1 MAENQSAEEYETE
14 HATTLPGRPL
24 WSITYL
30 DLSILLMIFFI
41 LLVSISHYETGKLD
55 PVLKGVRDAFHSALP
70 LDLRSETPERRGRA
84 IDDSFVNGVGQFFAD
99 ELALPNALAERRGD
113 YVAFNVPV
121 DSLFLASASEPRRDR
136 DTLFRRLALLVQA
149 RPPSV
154 KLEVEALF
162 GSAQATPLI
171 IERAGGLARAMIAQG
186 MPPSALAVGM
196 ADGDPAILRIVFQVE
211 PADAPRVDFR
221 GRIR

>member
-1 MAENQSAEEYETE
+1 LAENQSSEDYETE

-70 LDLRSETPERRGRA
+70 LDLRNEPPERRGRA
-84 IDDSFVNGVGQFFAD
+84 IDDSFVNGVGQLFAD
-99 ELALPNALAERRGD
+99 ELPLPHALAERRAD
-113 YVAFNVPV
+113 YVAFNVPIDAV
-121 DSLFLASASEPRRDR
+121 FLAGAIEPRVDR
-136 DTLFRRLALLVQA
+136 DSLFRRLAILVQT
-149 RPPSV
+149 RPPGV
-154 KLEVEALF
+154 KLSIEALL
-162 GSAQATPLI
+162 GGIQNTPHLI
-171 IERAGGLARAMIAQG
+171 GRAGGLARALVGQG
-186 MPPSALAVGM
+186 MPPGALAVGM
-196 ADGDPAILRIVFQVE
+196 TDADPTILRIVFQVE

-221 GRIR
+221 GRGG

>member
-1 MAENQSAEEYETE
+1 MAEAQPQNDDETE
-14 HATTLPGRPL
+14 HMTTLPGRPL

-30 DLSILLMIFFI
+30 DLVVLLMIFFI

-70 LDLRSETPERRGRA
+70 LDLRNEPPERRGRA
-84 IDDSFVNGVGQFFAD
+84 IDDSFVNGVGQLFAE
-99 ELALPNALAERRGD
+99 ELPLPHALAERRGD

-121 DSLFLASASEPRRDR
+121 DALFLAGALEPQSARDA
-136 DTLFRRLALLVQA
+136 LFRRLAILVQT
-149 RPPSV
+149 RPPGV

-162 GSAQATPLI
+162 GGTQGTPLLI
-171 IERAGGLARAMIAQG
+171 GRAGGLARAMIGQG
-186 MPPSALAVGM
+186 MPLGALAVGM
-196 ADGDPAILRIVFQVE
+196 ADGDPAILRIVFQAE

-221 GRIR
+221 GRGR